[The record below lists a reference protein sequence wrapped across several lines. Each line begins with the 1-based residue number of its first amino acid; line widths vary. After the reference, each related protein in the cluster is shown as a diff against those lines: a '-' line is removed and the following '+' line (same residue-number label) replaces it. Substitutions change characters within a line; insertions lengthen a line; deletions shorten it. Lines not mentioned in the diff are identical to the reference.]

1 MTDANEPMIV
11 QGTQVDSKNEFYV
24 AQALAKYGANFTY
37 QYAIAGGSEVR
48 GGQIID
54 FMVWVA
60 PEPIPLLV
68 HGEYWHRDAQKEA
81 LRIAQIER
89 LMHLTPVILWGDET
103 DTPEEADTNVLQ
115 KVLRGVAI

>member
-1 MTDANEPMIV
+1 MIV